1 MLDLMV
7 KIMLTL
13 WLLTGV
19 LFPSAVLIWPNVNT
33 APTWAPYVV
42 LVLLATTAV
51 WTVLTAF
58 AGIWL

>member
-13 WLLTGV
+13 WLLTAV
-19 LFPSAVLIWPNVNT
+19 LFPAAVLQWPDVNRVP
-33 APTWAPYVV
+33 A
-42 LVLLATTAV
+42 LVLCGITVLIMSTAG

-58 AGIWL
+58 AAIWL